1 MPVALDKARTIGIV
15 VLATVAGLGAL
26 YLARSFFVPVMLSIL
41 FAVLLRPLVRW
52 FESLRIPT
60 PIGAL
65 IVLFV
70 VLGIISAG
78 GAALAT
84 PAREWIAQAPQH
96 VKEAEARLRQLRR
109 PVQQITQAAER
120 MEGAVAGRGES
131 EGGGGRGGG
140 QRTGGSNESSPAA
153 PQAAADMFGST
164 AAFVAGFVEVLLL
177 TFLLLASGDLF
188 LQKLLHVMPGER
200 SAALKV
206 TRDVEDAVSR
216 YMVATAFINV
226 GQGLIVTLAM
236 ALIGFPSP
244 ALWGVLTFFCE
255 FVPYLGAAFMLFL
268 LAVVGLASFQD
279 IGHAALAPLAYL
291 LITTLQNNLVSP
303 IAYGRRLRL
312 NPVAVLVGVM
322 FWWFLW
328 GIPGVFLAVPLV
340 ATAKILGDH
349 VRSLSAMGEFLA
361 G

>member
-15 VLATVAGLGAL
+15 VLATVAGAVAL
-26 YLARSFFVPVMLSIL
+26 YLARGFFVPIMLSIL
-41 FAVLLRPLVRW
+41 FAVLLRPVVRW
-52 FESLRIPT
+52 FESVSVPT
-60 PIGAL
+60 PVGAL

-70 VLGIISAG
+70 VLGVLGAG
-78 GAALAT
+78 GAALAA
-84 PAREWIAQAPQH
+84 PAREWVAQAPQH
-96 VKEAEARLRQLRR
+96 VKEAEARLRQLRK

-120 MEGAVAGRGES
+120 MEGAV
-131 EGGGGRGGG
+131 
-140 QRTGGSNESSPAA
+140 GGSERSAQSSTGSSSEA
-153 PQAAADMFGST
+153 PKAMATAFGTT
-164 AAFVAGFVEVLLL
+164 AAFVGALVEVLLL

-188 LQKLLHVMPGER
+188 LQKLVHVFPGER
-200 SAALKV
+200 SAALRV

-216 YMVATAFINV
+216 YMVANAVINL
-226 GQGLIVTLAM
+226 GQGLLVALAM
-236 ALIGFPSP
+236 ALIGLPSP
-244 ALWGVLTFFCE
+244 PLWGVLTFFCE

-268 LAVVGLASFQD
+268 LSVAGLATFEG

-303 IAYGRRLRL
+303 LAYGRHLRL

-328 GIPGVFLAVPLV
+328 GIPGAFLAVPLV

-349 VRSLSAMGEFLA
+349 VRGLSAMGEFLA

>member
-1 MPVALDKARTIGIV
+1 MPVALDKARTISIV
-15 VLATVAGLGAL
+15 VLATVVGTVAL

-41 FAVLLRPLVRW
+41 FAVLLRPLVRR
-52 FESLRIPT
+52 FEAVRIPT

-65 IVLFV
+65 IVLIV
-70 VLGIISAG
+70 VLGLLGAG
-78 GAALAT
+78 GAALAA
-84 PAREWIAQAPQH
+84 PAREWVAQAPRH
-96 VKEAEARLRQLRR
+96 VKEAEARLRQLRK

-120 MEGAVAGRGES
+120 MEGAVAGGGEGKS
-131 EGGGGRGGG
+131 GG
-140 QRTGGSNESSPAA
+140 TGAQNSQGAGVSSAA
-153 PQAAADMFGST
+153 PRAVASLFGST
-164 AAFVAGFVEVLLL
+164 AAFVAAFVEVLLL

-188 LQKLLHVMPGER
+188 LRKLLRVMPGER
-200 SAALKV
+200 SAALEV

-216 YMVATAFINV
+216 YMVANAFINL
-226 GQGLIVTLAM
+226 GQGVVVAIAVAF
-236 ALIGFPSP
+236 IGLPSP
-244 ALWGVLTFFCE
+244 PLWGVLTFFCE

-268 LAVVGLASFQD
+268 LSVAGLATFQG
-279 IGHAALAPLAYL
+279 IGQAALAPLAYL

-303 IAYGRRLRL
+303 VAYGRHLRL

-328 GIPGVFLAVPLV
+328 GIPGAFLAVPLV

-349 VRSLSAMGEFLA
+349 VRGLSAMGEFLA

>member
-15 VLATVAGLGAL
+15 VLATVAGAGAL
-26 YLARSFFVPVMLSIL
+26 YLARSFFVPLMLSIL
-41 FAVLLRPLVRW
+41 FAVLLRPVVRQ
-52 FESLRIPT
+52 FESFRIPT

-65 IVLFV
+65 IVLIV
-70 VLGIISAG
+70 VLGVLGAG

-84 PAREWIAQAPQH
+84 PAREWVAQAPQH
-96 VKEAEARLRQLRR
+96 MKEAEARLGQLRR
-109 PVQQITQAAER
+109 PVEQITQAAER
-120 MEGAVAGRGES
+120 MEGAV
-131 EGGGGRGGG
+131 GGGEQGA
-140 QRTGGSNESSPAA
+140 QGSAGSPEASKA
-153 PQAAADMFGST
+153 MATTFGTT
-164 AAFVAGFVEVLLL
+164 AALVGAFVEVLLL
-177 TFLLLASGDLF
+177 TFLLMASGDLF
-188 LQKLLHVMPGER
+188 LQKMLHAFPGER

-216 YMVATAFINV
+216 YMVANAVINL
-226 GQGLIVTLAM
+226 GQGLVVALAM
-236 ALIGFPSP
+236 ALIGLPSP
-244 ALWGVLTFFCE
+244 PLWGVLTFFCE

-268 LAVVGLASFQD
+268 LSVAGLATFQG

-303 IAYGRRLRL
+303 LAYGRHLRL

-328 GIPGVFLAVPLV
+328 GIPGAFLAVPLV

-349 VRSLSAMGEFLA
+349 VRGLSAMGEFLA

>member
-1 MPVALDKARTIGIV
+1 MPVVADKARTIGIV
-15 VLATVAGLGAL
+15 VLATVAGTGAL
-26 YLARSFFVPVMLSIL
+26 YMARSFFVPLMLSIL
-41 FAVLLRPLVRW
+41 FAVLLRPVVRR
-52 FESLRIPT
+52 FEALRVPT

-65 IVLFV
+65 IVLVV
-70 VLGIISAG
+70 VLGILGAG
-78 GAALAT
+78 GAALAA
-84 PAREWIAQAPQH
+84 PAREWVAQAPQH
-96 VKEAEARLRQLRR
+96 VKEAEARLRQLRK

-120 MEGAVAGRGES
+120 MEGAV
-131 EGGGGRGGG
+131 GGGG
-140 QRTGGSNESSPAA
+140 QNAQGSAGSSSAA
-153 PQAAADMFGST
+153 PQAVASLFGST
-164 AAFVAGFVEVLLL
+164 AAFVGGVVEVLLL

-188 LQKLLHVMPGER
+188 LQKLLHVFPGER

-216 YMVATAFINV
+216 SMVANAVINL
-226 GQGLIVTLAM
+226 GQGLVVALAM
-236 ALIGFPSP
+236 ALIGLPSP
-244 ALWGVLTFFCE
+244 PLWGVLTFFCE

-268 LAVVGLASFQD
+268 LSVAGLATFQG

-303 IAYGRRLRL
+303 LAYGRHLRL

-328 GIPGVFLAVPLV
+328 GIPGAFLAVPLV

-349 VRSLSAMGEFLA
+349 VRGLSAMGEFLA

>member
-1 MPVALDKARTIGIV
+1 MPVVADKARTIGIV
-15 VLATVAGLGAL
+15 VLATVAGAGAL
-26 YLARSFFVPVMLSIL
+26 YLARSFFVPLMLSIL
-41 FAVLLRPLVRW
+41 FAVLLRPVVRR
-52 FESLRIPT
+52 FEAFRVPT

-65 IVLFV
+65 IVLVV
-70 VLGIISAG
+70 VLGILGAG
-78 GAALAT
+78 GAALAA
-84 PAREWIAQAPQH
+84 PAREWVAQAPQH
-96 VKEAEARLRQLRR
+96 VKEAEARLRQLRK

-120 MEGAVAGRGES
+120 MEGAV
-131 EGGGGRGGG
+131 GGGG
-140 QRTGGSNESSPAA
+140 QSAQGSAGSSSAA
-153 PQAAADMFGST
+153 PQAVASLFGST
-164 AAFVAGFVEVLLL
+164 AAFVGGVVEVLLL

-188 LQKLLHVMPGER
+188 LQKLLHVFPGER

-216 YMVATAFINV
+216 YMVANAVINL
-226 GQGLIVTLAM
+226 GQGLVVALAM
-236 ALIGFPSP
+236 ALIGLPSP
-244 ALWGVLTFFCE
+244 PLWGVLTFFCE

-268 LAVVGLASFQD
+268 LSVAGLATFQG

-303 IAYGRRLRL
+303 LAYGRHLRL

-328 GIPGVFLAVPLV
+328 GIPGAFLAVPLV

-349 VRSLSAMGEFLA
+349 VRGLSAMGEFLA

>member
-1 MPVALDKARTIGIV
+1 MPVALEKARTIGIV
-15 VLATVAGLGAL
+15 LLATIAGAGAL
-26 YLARSFFVPVMLSIL
+26 YLARSFFVPIMLSIL
-41 FAVLLRPLVRW
+41 FAVLLRPVVRW
-52 FESLRIPT
+52 FESVRVPT
-60 PIGAL
+60 PVGAL
-65 IVLFV
+65 LVLVIVLG
-70 VLGIISAG
+70 VLVAG

-84 PAREWIAQAPQH
+84 PAREWVAEAPRH
-96 VKEAEARLRQLRR
+96 VKDAEARLRLLRK

-120 MEGAVAGRGES
+120 MEGAVS
-131 EGGGGRGGG
+131 GGGGGKGGEQSAPG
-140 QRTGGSNESSPAA
+140 TPSSSSEA
-153 PQAAADMFGST
+153 PKAVATAFGTT
-164 AAFVAGFVEVLLL
+164 AAFVGALVEVLLL

-188 LQKLLHVMPGER
+188 LQKLLHVFPGER

-216 YMVATAFINV
+216 YMIANAVINL
-226 GQGLIVTLAM
+226 GQGLVVAIAM
-236 ALIGFPSP
+236 AVIGLPSP
-244 ALWGVLTFFCE
+244 PLWGVLTFFCE
-255 FVPYLGAAFMLFL
+255 FVPYLGAALMLFL
-268 LAVVGLASFQD
+268 LSVAGLATFQG

-303 IAYGRRLRL
+303 LAYGRHLRL

-328 GIPGVFLAVPLV
+328 GIPGAFLAVPLV

-349 VRSLSAMGEFLA
+349 VRGLAAMGEFLA

>member
-1 MPVALDKARTIGIV
+1 MPVAGDKARTIGIV
-15 VLATVAGLGAL
+15 VLATVAGAGAF
-26 YLARSFFVPVMLSIL
+26 YLARSFFVPLMLSIL
-41 FAVLLRPLVRW
+41 FAVLLRPVVRG
-52 FESLRIPT
+52 FESVRVPT

-65 IVLFV
+65 IVLCI
-70 VLGIISAG
+70 VLGVVGAA
-78 GAALAT
+78 GAALAA
-84 PAREWIAQAPQH
+84 PAREWVAQAPQH
-96 VKEAEARLRQLRR
+96 VKEAEARLRQLRK

-120 MEGAVAGRGES
+120 MEGAV
-131 EGGGGRGGG
+131 RGGEQG
-140 QRTGGSNESSPAA
+140 TQRSAGLSSGA
-153 PQAAADMFGST
+153 PNAVATAFGTT
-164 AAFVAGFVEVLLL
+164 AAFVGAVVEVLLL

-188 LQKLLHVMPGER
+188 LQKLLHVFPGER

-216 YMVATAFINV
+216 YMVANAVINL
-226 GQGLIVTLAM
+226 GQGLVVALAM
-236 ALIGFPSP
+236 ALIGLPSP
-244 ALWGVLTFFCE
+244 PLWGVLTFICE

-268 LAVVGLASFQD
+268 LSVAGLATFQG

-303 IAYGRRLRL
+303 LAYGRHLRL

-328 GIPGVFLAVPLV
+328 GIPGAFLAVPLV

-349 VRSLSAMGEFLA
+349 VRGLSAMGEFLA

>member
-1 MPVALDKARTIGIV
+1 MPVVADKARTIGIV
-15 VLATVAGLGAL
+15 VLATVAGAGAL
-26 YLARSFFVPVMLSIL
+26 YLARSFFVPLMLSIL
-41 FAVLLRPLVRW
+41 FAVLLRPVVRR
-52 FESLRIPT
+52 FEAFRVPT

-65 IVLFV
+65 IVLVV
-70 VLGIISAG
+70 VLGILGAG
-78 GAALAT
+78 GAALAA
-84 PAREWIAQAPQH
+84 PAREWVAQAPQH
-96 VKEAEARLRQLRR
+96 VKEAEARLRQLRK

-120 MEGAVAGRGES
+120 MEGAV
-131 EGGGGRGGG
+131 GGGR
-140 QRTGGSNESSPAA
+140 QSAQGSAGSSSAA
-153 PQAAADMFGST
+153 PQAVASLFGST
-164 AAFVAGFVEVLLL
+164 AAFVGGVVEVLLL

-188 LQKLLHVMPGER
+188 LQKLLHVFPGER

-216 YMVATAFINV
+216 YMVANAVINL
-226 GQGLIVTLAM
+226 GQGLVVALAM
-236 ALIGFPSP
+236 ALIGLPSP
-244 ALWGVLTFFCE
+244 PLWGVLTFFCE

-268 LAVVGLASFQD
+268 LSVAGLATFQG

-303 IAYGRRLRL
+303 LAYGRHLRL

-328 GIPGVFLAVPLV
+328 GIPGAFLAVPLV

-349 VRSLSAMGEFLA
+349 VRGLSAMGEFLA

>member
-15 VLATVAGLGAL
+15 VLATVAGAGAL

-41 FAVLLRPLVRW
+41 FAVLLRPVVRW
-52 FESLRIPT
+52 FESVRVPT

-65 IVLFV
+65 IVLFL
-70 VLGIISAG
+70 VLGVLGAG
-78 GAALAT
+78 GAALAA
-84 PAREWIAQAPQH
+84 PAREWVAQAPQH
-96 VKEAEARLRQLRR
+96 VKEAEARLGQLRK

-120 MEGAVAGRGES
+120 MEGAV
-131 EGGGGRGGG
+131 GGGGGK
-140 QRTGGSNESSPAA
+140 QSAQGSAGSSSQA
-153 PQAAADMFGST
+153 PKAVATAFGTT
-164 AAFVAGFVEVLLL
+164 AAFVGALVEVLLL

-188 LQKLLHVMPGER
+188 LQKLLHVFPGER

-216 YMVATAFINV
+216 YMVANAVINL
-226 GQGLIVTLAM
+226 GQGLVVALAM
-236 ALIGFPSP
+236 VLIGLPSP
-244 ALWGVLTFFCE
+244 PLWGVLTFFCE

-268 LAVVGLASFQD
+268 LSVAGLATFQE

-303 IAYGRRLRL
+303 LAYGRHLRL

-328 GIPGVFLAVPLV
+328 GIPGAFLAVPLV

-349 VRSLSAMGEFLA
+349 VRGLSAMGEFLA